1 MTENQQKLFLLLQ
14 KLDNSLA
21 AEFEKFV
28 LANEIGIVD
37 NETLATKTAEL
48 SSQAAAI
55 LNPIVEEEADPI
67 SQITEARILELI
79 DDRVELSG
87 GYPNMIVSI
96 DGSQVAQFD
105 FQQVSEESFI
115 NFLNNHGI

>member
-1 MTENQQKLFLLLQ
+1 MTENQEKLFLLLQ

-21 AEFEKFV
+21 AEFEKLV
-28 LANEIGIVD
+28 LANELGIIS
-37 NETLATKTAEL
+37 NQILSTKTEEL

-55 LNPIVEEEADPI
+55 LNPIVVEADPI
-67 SQITEARILELI
+67 SPITEARILQLI